1 MTQALLTRGST
12 GRPAQRTTHR
22 PLLRRVKTAP
32 GRAPIDVVVVPA
44 ARDASRLLP
53 AARLAATLGC
63 PLVVLCS
70 HDADTA
76 AVHRATRVSNAA
88 VIAVDVRE
96 VDALPAFHTSAV
108 LAGTPFARRTDTS
121 MKRNLGLALARMT
134 GWQRILFLDDDIS
147 GVDAGAVMGG
157 ASLLAGNGVAG
168 GGVVGLDNVGWADNS
183 VVCHAN
189 RDTGGP
195 QGTFVGAGAMLVA
208 GSRATSFF
216 PDIYNEDWFFLLDG
230 ERLVD
235 VAVHGEFAQA
245 RFDPYVNPSRAGK
258 EEFGDCLAEGIFA
271 LLDDGLTVA
280 AANRPFWRDFLADRD
295 SFIETVLRRLPSAPG
310 LSAFRRTQI
319 AAALR
324 EARASLSQITPD
336 FCCTYLAAWRRDQRR
351 WQEWVDGLPQG
362 LPIDKALLHLGLG

>member
-12 GRPAQRTTHR
+12 GRPEQRATHR
-22 PLLRRVKTAP
+22 RLLRRVEIAP

-53 AARLAATLGC
+53 AARLAADLGC

-70 HDADTA
+70 HEADPA
-76 AVHRATRVSNAA
+76 AVRHATRLSN
-88 VIAVDVRE
+88 VTVFAVDVRE
-96 VDALPAFHTSAV
+96 VDALPAFSTSAV
-108 LAGTPFARRTDTS
+108 LAGTPFVRRTDTS
-121 MKRNLGLALARMT
+121 MKRNLGLALARMI
-134 GWQRILFLDDDIS
+134 GWERILFLDDDIS
-147 GVDAGAVMGG
+147 GVSAGAVLGG
-157 ASLLAGNGVAG
+157 ASLLSG
-168 GGVVGLDNVGWADNS
+168 GGVVGLENVGWADNS

-189 RDTGGP
+189 RDTGG
-195 QGTFVGAGAMLVA
+195 QQDTFVGAGAMLVA
-208 GSRATSFF
+208 GSRVTSFF

-230 ERLVD
+230 ERLAD

-280 AANRPFWRDFLADRD
+280 AANRPYWRDFLADRD
-295 SFIETVLRRLPSAPG
+295 SFIETVLRRLPSAPD

-324 EARASLSQITPD
+324 AARASLSHITPD
-336 FCCTYLAAWRRDQRR
+336 LCCTYLAAWRRDQRR
-351 WQEWVDGLPQG
+351 WQEWIDGLPHG
-362 LPIDKALLHLGLG
+362 LSIDKALLHLELE